1 MTPEGIL
8 CVVRTKKPAATK
20 ACILRF
26 LDPFDQG
33 LLCSK
38 WIILNPE
45 AFSTF
50 WIPNSRELVIVFF
63 VGNKNCF
70 GYTNFGK
77 HPDLGRILLWD

>member
-20 ACILRF
+20 VCILRF

-63 VGNKNCF
+63 C
-70 GYTNFGK
+70 GK
-77 HPDLGRILLWD
+77 QKLFWLHQFW